1 MKIRDICGVLL
12 VEVSLVFC
20 SCNRQYTEENLPI
33 GQPIMNT
40 TLRISADTI
49 HDGGLCLL
57 HRVSIADREGNVLF
71 VDSVNDYEPD
81 SIYAIKKEDGILCIT
96 FRLFDPC
103 DDTQRLLIYTDGDT
117 IISHQLINQ

>member
-1 MKIRDICGVLL
+1 MLIFFIVISLFFTACQHSRDAAEKSQPNGV
-12 VEVSLVFC
+12 
-20 SCNRQYTEENLPI
+20 RIEN
-33 GQPIMNT
+33 T
-40 TLRISADTI
+40 DWYVSADTI

-81 SIYAIKKEDGILCIT
+81 SIYAVKQEDGILCIT

-103 DDTQRLLIYTDGDT
+103 DDTQRLLIYTNGDS
-117 IISHQLINQ
+117 IISHKLINQ